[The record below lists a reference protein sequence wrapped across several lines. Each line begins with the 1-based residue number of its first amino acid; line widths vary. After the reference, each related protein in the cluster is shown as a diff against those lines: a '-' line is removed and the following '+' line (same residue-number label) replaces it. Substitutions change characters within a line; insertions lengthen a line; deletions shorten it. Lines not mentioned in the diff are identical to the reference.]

1 MTAPNPDSIRIGTR
15 SSELALR
22 QARQVQALLSERGLE
37 STIVGFKT
45 AGDKKLDEPITA
57 AATIGLFTHEIESAL
72 RRRKIDVAVHALS
85 DVSTAE
91 IPGMLLGG
99 VLARDD
105 PRDALVVNG
114 HVLAESLA
122 DLPPG
127 SRVATSS
134 LRRRAQVLAQRRDL
148 EVAELR
154 GSLPE
159 RLRKVDEGRVHA
171 GVFSAAAL
179 HRLAARQHITCYLD
193 PPSWLPAAGQG
204 TIALQVR
211 EDNAR
216 IRELAGELN
225 HVFTWRDVIAE
236 RSFLAS
242 LEGGIQV
249 PIGALVTRDAVGVAT
264 LHGFIADALGTRVVR
279 GAIVLD
285 EGDPELG
292 GIRLA
297 NQLRG
302 EGASE
307 ILEGLRRANHVPRP
321 QPS

>member
-1 MTAPNPDSIRIGTR
+1 MTEPASGGIRIGTR

-45 AGDKKLDEPITA
+45 AGDKKLDAPITA

-85 DVSTAE
+85 DVSTTE
-91 IPGMLLGG
+91 IPHMLIGG

-114 HVLAESLA
+114 HVPAATLAE
-122 DLPPG
+122 LPPG

-134 LRRRAQVLAQRRDL
+134 LCRRAQVLSHRRDL
-148 EVAELR
+148 ELAELR
-154 GSLPE
+154 GHLPE

-179 HRLAARQHITCYLD
+179 HRLDARQHITCYLE
-193 PPSWLPAAGQG
+193 PPGWLPVAGQG

-211 EDNAR
+211 EDDAR
-216 IRELAGELN
+216 MRELASELN
-225 HVFTWRDVIAE
+225 HASTWRDVSAE
-236 RSFLAS
+236 RAFLAS

-249 PIGALVTRDAVGVAT
+249 PIGALVTRDDAGVAT
-264 LHGFIADALGTRVVR
+264 LHGVIADALGTHVVR
-279 GAIVLD
+279 GSIVVD
-285 EGDPELG
+285 DDPELG

-297 NQLRG
+297 NHLRG